1 MKKLRHKEKNP
12 WKKFEGKS
20 GTIYYENKGE
30 TRQEYGSIIK
40 VTDNFL
46 ILYTDKLHKSKEI
59 RIPLPKI
66 MDIKLPNY

>member
-1 MKKLRHKEKNP
+1 MKKTGHKEENP
-12 WKKFEGKS
+12 WKKFEGKY
-20 GTIYYENKGE
+20 GIVYYENKGE

-59 RIPLPKI
+59 RIPLLKI
-66 MDIKLPNY
+66 MNIKLHNY